1 MFSVRIPKV
10 NMIVT
15 AILIT
20 VVPDDFTRDIIEDTS
35 LRRLL

>member
-20 VVPDDFTRDIIEDTS
+20 VVPDDFTET
-35 LRRLL
+35 L